1 MAVTI
6 THLTLTDDHTSRTAA
21 EVMACLQL
29 DQGSPEEK
37 QKCDRLLRDL
47 DFPSEHQNEEEYS
60 QFVFLMASVWY
71 WVTPGLG
78 KRA

>member
-6 THLTLTDDHTSRTAA
+6 THLNITDDHTSRTAA
-21 EVMACLQL
+21 ELMACLQL

-47 DFPSEHQNEEEYS
+47 DFPSEHQNEEE
-60 QFVFLMASVWY
+60 
-71 WVTPGLG
+71 
-78 KRA
+78 